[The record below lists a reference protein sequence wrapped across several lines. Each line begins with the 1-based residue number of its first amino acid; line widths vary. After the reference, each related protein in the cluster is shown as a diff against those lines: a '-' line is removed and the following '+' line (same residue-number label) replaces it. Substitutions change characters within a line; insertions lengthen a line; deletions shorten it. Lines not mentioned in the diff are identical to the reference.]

1 MNITPNRYNTSEDKI
16 TQQPNN
22 QKFWDLFLIFSL
34 LFLSNLSVLV
44 LVIWLNPQFVMFETA
59 IWVIASIICLW
70 ILYQQNH
77 INMLFR
83 VIKQDWIILPFL
95 LFTGVSVIW
104 STNWQISL
112 YRWLIFIS
120 TIITGGF
127 LGIRYGLKDM
137 IKLLSI
143 FGIYIL
149 FLSTLLVLLVPG
161 LGVMN
166 YYSIQGAWKGLFWHK
181 NHMGMIASF
190 FNLVFL
196 FNGINSFQLQR
207 KQSILWGIFYLY
219 SFFVIYAS
227 DSVGAFITTILIHA
241 GAFLGYIF
249 IRYQTKFRKAHYFL
263 LIALL
268 VIGFFVA
275 IVNIS
280 EILALFNRNA
290 SLTGRIPM
298 WGYLFRNYFTNNQL
312 IGYGFNAFWYAEPHR
327 IFLQQAAGYP
337 DPIVIADNG
346 FIDLLINNGLIG
358 FSLFILFY
366 IGAWW
371 RSTKVATEAK
381 AYSDIFPL
389 ILMSFTLIAN
399 LSWSLL
405 FENENFLMLVVIAV
419 LFCVTMRDL
428 SAQDNR

>member
-1 MNITPNRYNTSEDKI
+1 MNKTMNQKTNSEEKI
-16 TQQPNN
+16 TRQSKN
-22 QKFWDLFLIFSL
+22 QKFWDLLLIFSL
-34 LFLSNLSVLV
+34 MFLSNLSVFV
-44 LVIWLNPQFVMFETA
+44 LVIWLYPQFVMFESV
-59 IWVIASIICLW
+59 IWVIVSIICLW
-70 ILYQQNH
+70 ILYHQNH
-77 INMLFR
+77 INLFIR
-83 VIKQDWIILPFL
+83 VIKQNWLVLPFL
-95 LFTGVSVIW
+95 LFTGASVFW
-104 STNWQISL
+104 STNWHISL

-127 LGIRYGLKDM
+127 LGIRYGLKDLV
-137 IKLLSI
+137 KQLSI
-143 FGIYIL
+143 FGVYIL
-149 FLSTLLVLLVPG
+149 FLSTLLVLLIPG

-181 NHMGMIASF
+181 NHMGIIASF
-190 FNLVFL
+190 FNMTFL
-196 FNGINSFQLQR
+196 FIVINSFQLQR
-207 KQSILWGIFYLY
+207 KQSIMWGILYLY

-227 DSVGAFITTILIHA
+227 DSVGAFITTILFHA
-241 GAFLGYIF
+241 GAILGYLF
-249 IRYQTKFRKAHYFL
+249 IRYKTKFRRAHYFL
-263 LIALL
+263 LITLL
-268 VIGFFVA
+268 AIGSFVA

-280 EILALFNRNA
+280 GILALFNRNT

-298 WGYLFRNYFTNNQL
+298 WGYLFGNYFTNNPL

-327 IFLQQAAGYP
+327 IYLQQVAGYP

-371 RSTKVATEAK
+371 RSTKVAIEAK
-381 AYSDIFPL
+381 AYIDIFPL
-389 ILMSFTLIAN
+389 GLMSFSLIAN

-419 LFCVTMRDL
+419 LFSVTMRGL
-428 SAQDNR
+428 ATEDNR